1 MGHGAAAVQ
10 RRPCDRSRSSDA
22 HIGIALR
29 PVFRGRGLSADVLHT
44 LCEYGFALRGLQR
57 LQIETLT
64 ENAPMLAAA
73 AKVGFT
79 REGTLR
85 RSAWVY
91 GAYKDEAILGLL
103 TNEWTPRR

>member
-1 MGHGAAAVQ
+1 MVK
-10 RRPCDRSRSSDA
+10 
-22 HIGIALR
+22 ALR
-29 PVFRGRGLSADVLHT
+29 AHRWVATALPLCSGAPATAHAPRTHTSGSPYAPVFRGRGLSADVLHT

-79 REGTLR
+79 R
-85 RSAWVY
+85 
-91 GAYKDEAILGLL
+91 
-103 TNEWTPRR
+103 